1 MSPSSSRAST
11 LPTEDL
17 IDYEE
22 DVIEPSVAAPAAA
35 GGVANG
41 DDAAAG
47 AGADDKQGKGS
58 YVGVHSTGFRD
69 FLLKPELLRAI
80 SDLGFEHP
88 SEVQQ
93 ECIPQAILGMD
104 VLCQAKSGMGKT
116 AVFVTATLQQIEPVD
131 GEVSVIVLCHTRE
144 LAFQIKNE
152 YARFSKYMPDV
163 RTGVFY
169 GGTSVK
175 VDQDLLK
182 NKEKCPH
189 IVVGTPG
196 RLNALVRDKS
206 LKAGSVR
213 HFVLD
218 ECDKM
223 LESLG

>member
-1 MSPSSSRAST
+1 MP
-11 LPTEDL
+11 
-17 IDYEE
+17 DYEE
-22 DVIEPSVAAPAAA
+22 DPIEAPSAAPTSAAA
-35 GGVANG
+35 TNG
-41 DDAAAG
+41 DATTATGTDAK
-47 AGADDKQGKGS
+47 DQKGS

-116 AVFVTATLQQIEPVD
+116 AVFVTTTLQQIEPVD

-144 LAFQIKNE
+144 LAYQIKNE

-169 GGTSVK
+169 GGTNYK

-206 LKAGSVR
+206 LKGSSVR

-223 LESLG
+223 LESVG